1 MLGMSEHPNGQPPPP
16 VTTDTTAPFGFTFG
30 ESHTQKSWS
39 DFRRLTWPQ
48 LVEMMTSHVP
58 GPKDGSCIVPARFS
72 GVRRIKEEA
81 TRIDVA
87 FLDSD
92 AGMTLPEIE
101 AAVIRN
107 GWEAVISSTHSHMST
122 RTKVKLS
129 NWDKFFE
136 KNPNGTPEQFLVE
149 DKGYLPRIAAD
160 AMAAETTSEYVFI
173 DHQPCPK
180 FRVAIP
186 LERPWL
192 AANYDSQAEA
202 NAAWKGRIE
211 ALAGALGLA
220 HDQACTDTSRLF
232 YLPRRPPNGVV
243 PETAVVAGAHCDIF
257 ALKTNEP
264 DDLLSTAGHQPKP
277 RQTEQFRETEYL
289 DPISGEIIDLVAWAK
304 AHGGRFLIAKALRK
318 NKPGALTGHSP
329 EGKVHIDCPNA
340 AAHTDP
346 GRDGATYVVNG
357 GNGTTKGFVIHC
369 RHAHCTDKDRLFFV
383 RRMLDEGWLRA
394 EDLTDP
400 KLISEEDGQKEEA
413 AKADHPKEPRHDA
426 YQLVWFDEIQPGI
439 DCNDF
444 VQGVLV
450 TESGAVVYGESNA
463 GKTFWATDL
472 ALHVA
477 AGLKWNGKRV
487 DQRAVI
493 YAALEG
499 GLGFRNRV
507 VAWRKKHKLEG
518 QHIPFAAIQSSVN
531 LLNPEADTVRLIEA
545 IEAAAEQAAMPVG
558 LVVID
563 TLSRSLAGGNENSPE
578 DMGALVLNM
587 DRIRSRT
594 KACVLFIHHSGKDAA
609 KGARGHS
616 LLRAAIDTEI
626 EVVAEEGSQTK
637 TATVVKQRDLKKG
650 DVFTFELEQVEIDKN
665 RHGEMV
671 TTCVVSGGEQA
682 PGGAS
687 ARRRL
692 TGHNQRALEVLMDL
706 VATSG
711 RTGDRGVPPGL
722 SAVPEKWWRERFY
735 ERAMAGAESKTKEK
749 AFRRAADTLV
759 SLRRVGLDQGRVW
772 VVPASRFDVENGDVN
787 GDKSGDN

>member
-394 EDLTDP
+394 EDLTDLTMLGGEASVEEHAGAP
-400 KLISEEDGQKEEA
+400 PAEPFIDGFDLTEDGIAQAFTK
-413 AKADHPKEPRHDA
+413 RHETNLRYCHDTGA
-426 YQLVWFDEIQPGI
+426 WFE
-439 DCNDF
+439 
-444 VQGVLV
+444 
-450 TESGAVVYGESNA
+450 
-463 GKTFWATDL
+463 
-472 ALHVA
+472 
-477 AGLKWNGKRV
+477 WNGKRWAE
-487 DQRAVI
+487 DRTRRAFSW
-493 YAALEG
+493 A
-499 GLGFRNRV
+499 
-507 VAWRKKHKLEG
+507 
-518 QHIPFAAIQSSVN
+518 
-531 LLNPEADTVRLIEA
+531 RLICREFAEDTTAGRKATLAKVATASA
-545 IEAAAEQAAMPVG
+545 IEKFAQA
-558 LVVID
+558 D
-563 TLSRSLAGGNENSPE
+563 
-578 DMGALVLNM
+578 
-587 DRIRSRT
+587 
-594 KACVLFIHHSGKDAA
+594 
-609 KGARGHS
+609 
-616 LLRAAIDTEI
+616 
-626 EVVAEEGSQTK
+626 
-637 TATVVKQRDLKKG
+637 
-650 DVFTFELEQVEIDKN
+650 
-665 RHGEMV
+665 
-671 TTCVVSGGEQA
+671 QA
-682 PGGAS
+682 
-687 ARRRL
+687 
-692 TGHNQRALEVLMDL
+692 L
-706 VATSG
+706 VATAETWDANPFLLGTPDGTVDLRTGKLSDPNQHDYITKQTAIAPAGTAACPIWKAFLASCTNNDLCLIRFLQQWAGYMLTGDTREHALLFIFGPGGNGKSVFLNTLSG
-711 RTGDRGVPPGL
+711 R
-722 SAVPEKWWRERFY
+722 
-735 ERAMAGAESKTKEK
+735 
-749 AFRRAADTLV
+749 
-759 SLRRVGLDQGRVW
+759 
-772 VVPASRFDVENGDVN
+772 
-787 GDKSGDN
+787 